1 MHTAT
6 YGRSKEVQTNKNIY
20 SKKLHKTLK
29 FAQRWLNSA
38 RELTITH
45 LLCKRKKLSPNS
57 SLPLRPMEKEAPL
70 QPTKT
75 PYKDFTSNFLDV
87 EVRQYKAFSPSA
99 SPYIHQISKHPNEP
113 LTPPSPNHITHNEKQ
128 YDKISSLS
136 ILK

>member
-1 MHTAT
+1 
-6 YGRSKEVQTNKNIY
+6 
-20 SKKLHKTLK
+20 
-29 FAQRWLNSA
+29 
-38 RELTITH
+38 
-45 LLCKRKKLSPNS
+45 
-57 SLPLRPMEKEAPL
+57 MEKEAPL